1 MKDKEATAEEVL
13 AELRAQANAENVAG
27 MARFGINAERALG
40 ISMVALRQ
48 FARPLKRDHALA
60 AGLWASGVHEARILA
75 SLIDEPKRVTPSQME
90 RWARD
95 LDSWDLT
102 DQVCGNLFL
111 QTPYAYNKAVEW
123 SGRSREFV
131 KRAGFTLMA
140 QLAVHDKA
148 APDEAMQAFLPII
161 EREAA
166 DERNYVRKAVN
177 WALRQIGKRDRRLN
191 AAAVEAA
198 RRIQQQDSRSARW
211 VAADALREL
220 TSEKTQAKL
229 KR

>member
-48 FARPLKRDHALA
+48 FAKPLKRDHALA
-60 AGLWASGVHEARILA
+60 AALWASGVHEARILA

-191 AAAVEAA
+191 AAAVETA